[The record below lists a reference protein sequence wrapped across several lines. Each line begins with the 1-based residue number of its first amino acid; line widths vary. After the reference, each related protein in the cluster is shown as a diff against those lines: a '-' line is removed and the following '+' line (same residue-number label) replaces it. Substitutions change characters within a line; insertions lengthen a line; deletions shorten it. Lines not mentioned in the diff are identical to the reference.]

1 MAEAVFREETNHPSN
16 SKFAEI
22 DSAGTGAYH
31 TGSTPDPRTMRTLK
45 ANGVTRYKHAAR
57 KVAPEDFE
65 NFDWIFAMDSDNLYN
80 LENVRDRTKGKKG
93 NGDGDE
99 KIAKVMLF
107 GDFGGKKGEEID
119 DPYYGG
125 DNGFDIAYEQ
135 CVRFSKGFLKHLEG
149 NKAGKE

>member
-1 MAEAVFREETNHPSN
+1 MAEAVFREQVNHPSN
-16 SKFAEI
+16 SAFAEI

-57 KVAPEDFE
+57 KVSSGDFE
-65 NFDWIFAMDSDNLYN
+65 KFDWIFAMDSENLYN
-80 LENVRDRTKGKKG
+80 LESVRDRSRRKKGKEEEG
-93 NGDGDE
+93 E
-99 KIAKVMLF
+99 SAKVMLF

-149 NKAGKE
+149 EKAGKE

>member
-1 MAEAVFREETNHPSN
+1 MAEAVFREQTNHPSN
-16 SKFAEI
+16 QAFAEI

-45 ANGVTRYKHAAR
+45 ANGVIRYKHAAR
-57 KVAPEDFE
+57 KVSSEDFE
-65 NFDWIFAMDSDNLYN
+65 KFDWIFAMDTENLYN
-80 LENVRDRTKGKKG
+80 LESVRDRTRRKKG
-93 NGDGDE
+93 AEGE
-99 KIAKVMLF
+99 VAKVMLF

-135 CVRFSKGFLKHLEG
+135 CVRFSKGFLKHLAED
-149 NKAGKE
+149 KAGKA